1 MPEPG
6 RADGASGTAGAF
18 SGRTGDVGDAD
29 DVAQG
34 GPGSPGGKD
43 AQGSQDGG
51 VVAVL
56 TAAGSGTRL
65 GASGP
70 KALVEIAGESLVR
83 RAARGLLSAGVVR
96 HVVVTAPAEYLDRF
110 EAEVAGVAGV
120 AGIAGIAEVAGLD
133 GPGVSGTIEVVPGSP
148 DSRQASVA
156 LGLAAALAAH
166 PDAAVV
172 LVHDAARAL
181 TPPEVVRR
189 VVAAVRAGHDA
200 VVPALPVTDTVKEVA
215 GPDRSR
221 SHRSESGHH
230 ETGLYHSTSN
240 LDRSSAQRGRGAGV
254 QIESVVGTPDR
265 SRLRAVQTPQGFAA
279 AALVAAHRLGADR
292 AADEARSA
300 SDDAGLIEAA
310 GGGVVVVEG
319 DPLAM
324 KVTTPVDLALADVL
338 AAARQLP

>member
-6 RADGASGTAGAF
+6 RADGAGGTACAF

-110 EAEVAGVAGV
+110 EAEVAGITEV
-120 AGIAGIAEVAGLD
+120 AGIAEVAGLD

-181 TPPEVVRR
+181 TPPLAPLR
-189 VVAAVRAGHDA
+189 V
-200 VVPALPVTDTVKEVA
+200 
-215 GPDRSR
+215 
-221 SHRSESGHH
+221 
-230 ETGLYHSTSN
+230 
-240 LDRSSAQRGRGAGV
+240 GA
-254 QIESVVGTPDR
+254 S
-265 SRLRAVQTPQGFAA
+265 
-279 AALVAAHRLGADR
+279 
-292 AADEARSA
+292 
-300 SDDAGLIEAA
+300 
-310 GGGVVVVEG
+310 
-319 DPLAM
+319 
-324 KVTTPVDLALADVL
+324 
-338 AAARQLP
+338 

>member
-6 RADGASGTAGAF
+6 RADGASGTTDAF

-110 EAEVAGVAGV
+110 EAEVAG
-120 AGIAGIAEVAGLD
+120 ITEVAGLD

-200 VVPALPVTDTVKEVA
+200 VVPALPVTATVKEVA

-221 SHRSESGHH
+221 SRHSESGHH
-230 ETGLYHSTSN
+230 EAGRCDLN
-240 LDRSSAQRGRGAGV
+240 LNSDSDRSGSQSARGAGV

-338 AAARQLP
+338 AASRQPS

>member
-6 RADGASGTAGAF
+6 RADGAGGTAGAF

-110 EAEVAGVAGV
+110 EAEVAG
-120 AGIAGIAEVAGLD
+120 ITEVAGLD

>member
-1 MPEPG
+1 MAT
-6 RADGASGTAGAF
+6 RAWST
-18 SGRTGDVGDAD
+18 
-29 DVAQG
+29 
-34 GPGSPGGKD
+34 
-43 AQGSQDGG
+43 
-51 VVAVL
+51 
-56 TAAGSGTRL
+56 
-65 GASGP
+65 
-70 KALVEIAGESLVR
+70 
-83 RAARGLLSAGVVR
+83 
-96 HVVVTAPAEYLDRF
+96 
-110 EAEVAGVAGV
+110 
-120 AGIAGIAEVAGLD
+120 
-133 GPGVSGTIEVVPGSP
+133 
-148 DSRQASVA
+148 
-156 LGLAAALAAH
+156 
-166 PDAAVV
+166 
-172 LVHDAARAL
+172 
-181 TPPEVVRR
+181 PEVVRR

-200 VVPALPVTDTVKEVA
+200 VVPALPVTDTVKQVT

-230 ETGLYHSTSN
+230 ETGLYHSTSSS
-240 LDRSSAQRGRGAGV
+240 DRSGAQRGRGAGV

-324 KVTTPVDLALADVL
+324 KVTTPVDLALAEVL

>member
-6 RADGASGTAGAF
+6 RADGAGGTAGAF

-34 GPGSPGGKD
+34 GQGSPGGKD

-110 EAEVAGVAGV
+110 EAEVAGITEV
-120 AGIAGIAEVAGLD
+120 AGIAEVAGLD

-230 ETGLYHSTSN
+230 EAGRCDSN
-240 LDRSSAQRGRGAGV
+240 LNSDSDRSGSQSARGAGV

>member
-110 EAEVAGVAGV
+110 EAEVAG
-120 AGIAGIAEVAGLD
+120 ITEVAGLD

-230 ETGLYHSTSN
+230 ETGLYHSTSSS
-240 LDRSSAQRGRGAGV
+240 DRSSAQRGRGAGV

-338 AAARQLP
+338 AAARQPS

>member
-1 MPEPG
+1 VPEPG
-6 RADGASGTAGAF
+6 RADGASGTTDAF

-83 RAARGLLSAGVVR
+83 RAARGLLSAGVIH

-110 EAEVAGVAGV
+110 EAEVA
-120 AGIAGIAEVAGLD
+120 EVVEIVGNG

-221 SHRSESGHH
+221 SRHSESGHH
-230 ETGLYHSTSN
+230 EAGRCDSN
-240 LDRSSAQRGRGAGV
+240 LNSDSDRSGSQSARGAGV

-338 AAARQLP
+338 AAARQPS

>member
-6 RADGASGTAGAF
+6 RADGAGGTAGAF

-110 EAEVAGVAGV
+110 EAEVAG
-120 AGIAGIAEVAGLD
+120 ITEVAGLD

-230 ETGLYHSTSN
+230 ETGLYHSTSSS
-240 LDRSSAQRGRGAGV
+240 DRSGAQRGRGAGV

-338 AAARQLP
+338 AAARQPS

>member
-6 RADGASGTAGAF
+6 RADGAGGTAGAF

-120 AGIAGIAEVAGLD
+120 AGIAEVAGLD

-156 LGLAAALAAH
+156 LGLAAAVMTGSVIIEKIFDIPGIGRFFVNGALNR
-166 PDAAVV
+166 DYTLV
-172 LVHDAARAL
+172 L
-181 TPPEVVRR
+181 
-189 VVAAVRAGHDA
+189 
-200 VVPALPVTDTVKEVA
+200 
-215 GPDRSR
+215 
-221 SHRSESGHH
+221 
-230 ETGLYHSTSN
+230 
-240 LDRSSAQRGRGAGV
+240 
-254 QIESVVGTPDR
+254 
-265 SRLRAVQTPQGFAA
+265 
-279 AALVAAHRLGADR
+279 
-292 AADEARSA
+292 
-300 SDDAGLIEAA
+300 
-310 GGGVVVVEG
+310 GVVVFYG
-319 DPLAM
+319 ALILLFNLL
-324 KVTTPVDLALADVL
+324 VDLAYAFLDPKVRL
-338 AAARQLP
+338 RS

>member
-6 RADGASGTAGAF
+6 RADGAGGTAGAF

-110 EAEVAGVAGV
+110 EAEVAG
-120 AGIAGIAEVAGLD
+120 ITEVAGLD

-240 LDRSSAQRGRGAGV
+240 LDRSGAQRGRGAGV

-279 AALVAAHRLGADR
+279 AALVDAHRLGADR

-324 KVTTPVDLALADVL
+324 KVTTPVDLALAEVL

>member
-18 SGRTGDVGDAD
+18 SGRTGDAGDAD

-83 RAARGLLSAGVVR
+83 RAARGLLSAGVIH

-110 EAEVAGVAGV
+110 EAEVA
-120 AGIAGIAEVAGLD
+120 EVVEIVGNG

-221 SHRSESGHH
+221 SRHSESGHH
-230 ETGLYHSTSN
+230 EAGRCDLN
-240 LDRSSAQRGRGAGV
+240 LNSDSDRSGSQSARGAGV

-338 AAARQLP
+338 AAARQPS

>member
-6 RADGASGTAGAF
+6 RADGASGTTDAF

-83 RAARGLLSAGVVR
+83 RAARGLLSAGVIH

-110 EAEVAGVAGV
+110 EAEVA
-120 AGIAGIAEVAGLD
+120 EVVEIVGNG

-221 SHRSESGHH
+221 SRHSESGHH
-230 ETGLYHSTSN
+230 EAGRCDLN
-240 LDRSSAQRGRGAGV
+240 LNSDSDRSGSQSARGAGV

-338 AAARQLP
+338 AASRQPS

>member
-6 RADGASGTAGAF
+6 RADGASGTTDAF

-83 RAARGLLSAGVVR
+83 RAARGLLSAGVIH

-110 EAEVAGVAGV
+110 EAEVA
-120 AGIAGIAEVAGLD
+120 EVVEIVGNG

-221 SHRSESGHH
+221 SRHSESGHH
-230 ETGLYHSTSN
+230 EAGRCDLN
-240 LDRSSAQRGRGAGV
+240 LNSDSDRSGSQSARGAGV

-265 SRLRAVQTPQGFAA
+265 SQLRAVQTPQGFAA

-338 AAARQLP
+338 AASRQPS

>member
-18 SGRTGDVGDAD
+18 SGRTGDAGDAD

-110 EAEVAGVAGV
+110 EAEVAG
-120 AGIAGIAEVAGLD
+120 ITEVAGLD

-240 LDRSSAQRGRGAGV
+240 LDRSGAQRGRGAGV

-338 AAARQLP
+338 AAARQPS

>member
-6 RADGASGTAGAF
+6 RADGASGTTDAF

-83 RAARGLLSAGVVR
+83 RAARGLLSAGVIH

-110 EAEVAGVAGV
+110 EAEVA
-120 AGIAGIAEVAGLD
+120 EVVEIVGNG

-221 SHRSESGHH
+221 SRHSESGHH
-230 ETGLYHSTSN
+230 EAGRCDSN
-240 LDRSSAQRGRGAGV
+240 LNSDSDRSGSQSARGAGV

-338 AAARQLP
+338 AAAR

>member
-18 SGRTGDVGDAD
+18 SGRTGDAGDAD

-110 EAEVAGVAGV
+110 EAEVAG
-120 AGIAGIAEVAGLD
+120 ITEVAGLD

-230 ETGLYHSTSN
+230 ETGLYHSTSSS
-240 LDRSSAQRGRGAGV
+240 DRSGAQRGRGAGV

>member
-6 RADGASGTAGAF
+6 RADGAGGTAGAF

-34 GPGSPGGKD
+34 GQGSPGGKD

-110 EAEVAGVAGV
+110 EAEVAG
-120 AGIAGIAEVAGLD
+120 ITEVAGLD

-230 ETGLYHSTSN
+230 ETGLYHSTSSS
-240 LDRSSAQRGRGAGV
+240 DRSGAQRGRGAGV

-338 AAARQLP
+338 AAARQPS

>member
-6 RADGASGTAGAF
+6 RADGAGGTAGAF

-110 EAEVAGVAGV
+110 EAEVAG
-120 AGIAGIAEVAGLD
+120 ITEVAGLD

-230 ETGLYHSTSN
+230 ETGLYHSTSSS
-240 LDRSSAQRGRGAGV
+240 DRSGAQRGRGAGV

-338 AAARQLP
+338 AASRQPS

>member
-6 RADGASGTAGAF
+6 RADGAGGTAGAF

-110 EAEVAGVAGV
+110 EAEVAG
-120 AGIAGIAEVAGLD
+120 ITEVAGLD

-230 ETGLYHSTSN
+230 ETGLYHSTSSS
-240 LDRSSAQRGRGAGV
+240 DRSGAQRGRGAGV

-324 KVTTPVDLALADVL
+324 KVTTPVDLALAEVL
-338 AAARQLP
+338 AAARQPS

>member
-110 EAEVAGVAGV
+110 EAEVAG
-120 AGIAGIAEVAGLD
+120 ITEVAGLD

-200 VVPALPVTDTVKEVA
+200 VVPALPVTDTVKEVT

-324 KVTTPVDLALADVL
+324 KVTTPVDLALAEVL

>member
-110 EAEVAGVAGV
+110 EAEVAG
-120 AGIAGIAEVAGLD
+120 ITEVAGLD

-230 ETGLYHSTSN
+230 ETGLYHSTSSS
-240 LDRSSAQRGRGAGV
+240 DRSGAQRGRGAGV

-338 AAARQLP
+338 AAARQPS

>member
-6 RADGASGTAGAF
+6 RADGAGGTAGAF

-110 EAEVAGVAGV
+110 EAEVAG
-120 AGIAGIAEVAGLD
+120 ITEVAGLD

-200 VVPALPVTDTVKEVA
+200 VVPALPVTDTVKEVT

-230 ETGLYHSTSN
+230 ETGLYHSTSSS
-240 LDRSSAQRGRGAGV
+240 DRSGAQRGRGAGV

-324 KVTTPVDLALADVL
+324 KVTTPVDLALAEVL

>member
-6 RADGASGTAGAF
+6 RADGAGGTAGAF

-83 RAARGLLSAGVVR
+83 RAARGLLSAGVIH

-110 EAEVAGVAGV
+110 EAEVA
-120 AGIAGIAEVAGLD
+120 EVVEIVGNG

-181 TPPEVVRR
+181 PPPEVVRR

-221 SHRSESGHH
+221 SRRSESGHH

-324 KVTTPVDLALADVL
+324 KVTTPVDLALAEVL

>member
-6 RADGASGTAGAF
+6 RADGAGGTAGAF

-110 EAEVAGVAGV
+110 EAEVAG
-120 AGIAGIAEVAGLD
+120 ITEVAGLD

-324 KVTTPVDLALADVL
+324 KVTTPVDLALAEVL

>member
-6 RADGASGTAGAF
+6 RADGAGGTAGAF

-34 GPGSPGGKD
+34 GQGSPGGKD

-110 EAEVAGVAGV
+110 EAEVAG
-120 AGIAGIAEVAGLD
+120 ITEVAGLD

-230 ETGLYHSTSN
+230 ETGLYHSTSSS
-240 LDRSSAQRGRGAGV
+240 DRSGAQRGRGAGV

-324 KVTTPVDLALADVL
+324 KVTTPVDLALAEVL

>member
-1 MPEPG
+1 VPEPG

-18 SGRTGDVGDAD
+18 SGRTGDAGDAD

-110 EAEVAGVAGV
+110 EAEVAG
-120 AGIAGIAEVAGLD
+120 ITEVAGLD

-240 LDRSSAQRGRGAGV
+240 LDRSGAQRGRGAGV

>member
-221 SHRSESGHH
+221 SRRSESGHH
-230 ETGLYHSTSN
+230 ETGLYHSNS
-240 LDRSSAQRGRGAGV
+240 DRSSAQRGRGAGV

-324 KVTTPVDLALADVL
+324 KVTTPVDLALAEVL
-338 AAARQLP
+338 AAARQPS

>member
-110 EAEVAGVAGV
+110 EAEVAG
-120 AGIAGIAEVAGLD
+120 ITEVAGLD

-230 ETGLYHSTSN
+230 ETGLYHSTSSS
-240 LDRSSAQRGRGAGV
+240 DRSGAQRGRGAGV

>member
-110 EAEVAGVAGV
+110 EAEVAG
-120 AGIAGIAEVAGLD
+120 ITEVAGLD

-324 KVTTPVDLALADVL
+324 KVTTPVDLALAEVL
-338 AAARQLP
+338 AAARQPS

>member
-6 RADGASGTAGAF
+6 RADGASGTTDAF

-83 RAARGLLSAGVVR
+83 RAARGLLSAGVIH

-110 EAEVAGVAGV
+110 EAEVA
-120 AGIAGIAEVAGLD
+120 EVVEIVGNG

-200 VVPALPVTDTVKEVA
+200 VVPALPVTDTVKQVT

-230 ETGLYHSTSN
+230 EAGRCDLN
-240 LDRSSAQRGRGAGV
+240 LNSDSDRSGSQSARGAGV

-338 AAARQLP
+338 AAAR

>member
-6 RADGASGTAGAF
+6 RADGAGGTAGAF

-110 EAEVAGVAGV
+110 EAEVAG
-120 AGIAGIAEVAGLD
+120 ITEVAGLD

-200 VVPALPVTDTVKEVA
+200 VVPALPVTDTVKEVT

-240 LDRSSAQRGRGAGV
+240 LDRSGAQRGRGAGV

-324 KVTTPVDLALADVL
+324 KVTTPVDLALAEVL

>member
-6 RADGASGTAGAF
+6 RADGAGGTAGAF
-18 SGRTGDVGDAD
+18 SGRTGDAGDAD

-110 EAEVAGVAGV
+110 EAEVAG
-120 AGIAGIAEVAGLD
+120 ITEVAGLD

-240 LDRSSAQRGRGAGV
+240 LDRSGAQRGRGAGV

-338 AAARQLP
+338 AAARQPS

>member
-18 SGRTGDVGDAD
+18 SGRTGDAGDAD

-110 EAEVAGVAGV
+110 EAEVAG
-120 AGIAGIAEVAGLD
+120 ITEVAGLD

-221 SHRSESGHH
+221 SRYSESGHH
-230 ETGLYHSTSN
+230 EAGRCDSN
-240 LDRSSAQRGRGAGV
+240 LNSDSDRSGSQSARGAGV

>member
-110 EAEVAGVAGV
+110 EAEVAG
-120 AGIAGIAEVAGLD
+120 ITEVAGLD

-221 SHRSESGHH
+221 SRRSESGHH

-338 AAARQLP
+338 AAARQPS